1 MKEPDEMTE
10 EMKAA
15 GFAEEKPAEEK
26 VWPGPYISMGE
37 VALLTV
43 SDVNRIGAFLDN
55 GLPKELMLPY
65 AEQKHKVKKGE
76 KILAAMYTDKSG
88 REAATMDIYPH
99 LRTDSPYRKGQTVEG
114 IAYDTSRNFGVFVAV
129 RGKIKVKPAEGAA
142 FENTAEGETAEKTVW
157 YSGLI
162 PAREIPDGI
171 KPGDEVTARVSEVKP
186 DGKLTL
192 SVREKAYRQMGK
204 DEEMILSV
212 IRDKYHGTLP
222 FDDKADPETIRE
234 TFGLSK
240 AAFKRAVGG
249 LYKERKIDFLSGK
262 ICLLK
267 R

>member
-1 MKEPDEMTE
+1 MNRETE
-10 EMKAA
+10 ENLKTREGAA
-15 GFAEEKPAEEK
+15 AEEK
-26 VWPGPYISMGE
+26 VWPGPYITMGE
-37 VALLTV
+37 VALMTV

-55 GLPKELMLPY
+55 GLPKELMLPF

-88 REAATMDIYPH
+88 REAATMDIYQY
-99 LRTDSPYRKGQTVEG
+99 LRTDSPYRKGQNVEG

-129 RGKIKVKPAEGAA
+129 RGPKRTADADEGADPI
-142 FENTAEGETAEKTVW
+142 EKTVW
-157 YSGLI
+157 YSALI
-162 PAREIPDGI
+162 PAREVPDGI
-171 KPGDEVTARVSEVKP
+171 KPGTEVKARVSEVKP

-192 SVREKAYRQMGK
+192 SIREKAYLQMGR

-212 IRDKYHGTLP
+212 IRDRYKGMLP

-234 TFGLSK
+234 VFGLSK

-249 LYKERKIDFLSGK
+249 LYKQHRIDLHSGK
-262 ICLLK
+262 ILLLK